1 MIVSDIMSR
10 DVMTTTPDT
19 SYRDVWKIIFDTR
32 CHTIPVV
39 NSQKKLVGI
48 ITRKDLLA
56 RMYPNYQDVL
66 EFLETSQDFVEM
78 EGRIKELAPIQVKDI
93 MCKTVIFSRE
103 STLVMRAL
111 SRMIVRHVDQ
121 LPVLNDDDEVVGVI
135 TKGDIFYSL
144 FQKNFGGSKPK
155 KIVKP
160 QVKKST
166 RNKKVRKS

>member
-1 MIVSDIMSR
+1 
-10 DVMTTTPDT
+10 MTVTPDT
-19 SYRDVWKIIFDTR
+19 SYRDVWKKIFSTHW
-32 CHTIPVV
+32 HTVPVTD
-39 NSQKKLVGI
+39 SQKRLVGI

-56 RMYPNYQDVL
+56 RLYPNYQDVL
-66 EFLETSQDFVEM
+66 EFLETPQDFEAM
-78 EGRIKELAPIQVKDI
+78 EDRIKELAPLKVKDI

-144 FQKNFGGSKPK
+144 FRKNFAGDKSAGLHKAK
-155 KIVKP
+155 KGTKK
-160 QVKKST
+160 KKSS
-166 RNKKVRKS
+166 RK

>member
-10 DVMTTTPDT
+10 DVMTITPDT
-19 SYRDVWKIIFDTR
+19 SYRDVWKKIFSTR
-32 CHTIPVV
+32 HHTIPVV
-39 NSQKKLVGI
+39 NQQKKLVGI

-66 EFLETSQDFVEM
+66 EFLETTQDFEEM
-78 EGRIKELAPIQVKDI
+78 EDRIKELAPIKVKEI

-121 LPVLNDDDEVVGVI
+121 LPILNDDDEVVGVI

-144 FQKNFGGSKPK
+144 FQKNFGGSKSKKMEKSKEKKGTKRKNVPK
-155 KIVKP
+155 K
-160 QVKKST
+160 
-166 RNKKVRKS
+166 